1 MELERIKKIM
11 EDIPVSAPV
20 DIEEEISE
28 DSNEEMEMNIEV
40 PVEKEEIIVKT
51 KLSMPSRKLKV
62 KISSELPQELERMQV
77 NFKLN

>member
-1 MELERIKKIM
+1 MELERIKRIV
-11 EDIPVSAPV
+11 EDIPVSNPV
-20 DIEEEISE
+20 DMEDEISE
-28 DSNEEMEMNIEV
+28 DSDEEVEMNIEV

-62 KISSELPQELERMQV
+62 KISSELLQELERMQV